1 VTEEPVTLSR
11 LCVPFTPF
19 RGRLEDAVVC
29 LVSTAGVRLA
39 GDPPWA
45 EDDLGHRVVPG
56 ATLAASLVVDGAR
69 YDTAAAAADRN
80 CVFPLDRLRELAA
93 AGRVAGL
100 TALHFATSYTAAF
113 RDFAA
118 ATAPRL
124 ARAVAAERP
133 QAVVLTAGCRAC
145 HRTAAALQRA
155 VEMMGIPTVAITVEP
170 EETAQARAPRALCP
184 EGFEAGSPVGP
195 PGQAELQRR
204 VLADALDLLAGP
216 PRPGEVVVRDYR

>member
-1 VTEEPVTLSR
+1 VAEEPIALSR

-45 EDDLGHRVVPG
+45 EDDRGHRVVPG
-56 ATLAASLVVDGAR
+56 ATPAAGLVVDGAR
-69 YDTAAAAADRN
+69 YDTAAAQADRN
-80 CVFPLDRLRELAA
+80 CVFPIDRLRELAA
-93 AGRVAGL
+93 GGQVAGL
-100 TALHFATSYTAAF
+100 AGLHFATSYTSAF

-118 ATAPRL
+118 ETAPRV

-155 VEMMGIPTVAITVEP
+155 IEMTGIPTVVVTVEP

-184 EGFEAGSPVGP
+184 EGFAPGSPMGP
-195 PGQAELQRR
+195 PGQPELQRR
-204 VLADALDLLAGP
+204 ILADALALLAGP
-216 PRPGEVVVRDYR
+216 PRPGEVVVREYR